1 MPKGS
6 DPRGQP
12 DLLDELIAR
21 PVDEE
26 LDLLAAVLV
35 QQGAEFL
42 LIKRDPLAIEFEDAV
57 AFVGPNTGSGRS
69 L

>member
-42 LIKRDPLAIEFEDAV
+42 LIKRDPLAIEIEDAV